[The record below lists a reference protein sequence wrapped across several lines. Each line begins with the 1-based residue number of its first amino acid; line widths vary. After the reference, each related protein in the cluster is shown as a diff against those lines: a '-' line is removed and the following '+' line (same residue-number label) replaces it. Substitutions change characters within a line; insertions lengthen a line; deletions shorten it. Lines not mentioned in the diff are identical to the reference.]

1 MNWKLKIVKHEKLYK
16 NYKKASQVLNG
27 SEIMMFITSLTI
39 ASTGAASVIGNV
51 INIPV
56 SVICTILGLTG
67 KIIVPKLKKKA
78 KKHHI
83 KMNQSDIT
91 LNQINNIISRA
102 ITNEHI
108 SVSEFELMMNE
119 YQKVSEKT

>member
-1 MNWKLKIVKHEKLYK
+1 LEIEIIKREKL
-16 NYKKASQVLNG
+16 YKKASQVLNG
-27 SEIMMFITSLTI
+27 SEIMMFITSQTI
-39 ASTGAASVIGNV
+39 ASIGAASVIGNV
-51 INIPV
+51 ITIPV

-67 KIIVPKLKKKA
+67 KIIVPNLKKKA
-78 KKHHI
+78 KKHQI

-91 LNQINNIISRA
+91 LNQINNLISRA

-108 SVSEFELMMNE
+108 SASEFELMMNE